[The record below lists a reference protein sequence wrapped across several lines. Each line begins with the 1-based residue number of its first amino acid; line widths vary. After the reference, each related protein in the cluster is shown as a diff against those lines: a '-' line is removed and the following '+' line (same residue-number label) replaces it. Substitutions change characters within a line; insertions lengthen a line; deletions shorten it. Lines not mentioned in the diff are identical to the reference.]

1 MKRSRVT
8 TCLLLAAA
16 GVTAGILLAA
26 SGCGRHENAQDSVL
40 TIFHAGSMS
49 VPLREVS
56 DLFSKEHPE
65 IVVQAEAAGSVECA
79 RKIRDLGKPCDVM
92 VSSDYNVVADLLMPE
107 YAEFN
112 VRFALNEMVIACT
125 DRSRSGSPL
134 NAENWHKVLLAADVA
149 FGRADP
155 NADPCGYRTLMVF
168 QLAEKH
174 YNVPGLARDLTVKNG
189 AKYIRPKETDML
201 ALLESGEIDCLFIYR
216 SVAQQHGLKMLLLPD
231 EVNLKSPALASLY
244 ATATVTLPGRRPG
257 VFTTVKGE
265 SMVYSVTIPRNAPNR
280 RAAGEYVALL
290 LSPRGRAIM
299 EKNGQP
305 WSGPAQADKFE
316 HLPESLKPF
325 CIKAEPDPAG
335 RRDDG

>member
-1 MKRSRVT
+1 VYRSSVT
-8 TCLLLAAA
+8 RYFLLAAA
-16 GVTAGILLAA
+16 GATAGILLAA
-26 SGCGRHENAQDSVL
+26 SGCGRHKNVQGSVL

-56 DLFSKEHPE
+56 DLFSREHPE
-65 IVVQAEAAGSVECA
+65 IAVQAEAAGSVECA
-79 RKIRDLGKPCDVM
+79 RKIRDLGKPCGVM

-107 YAEFN
+107 YADFN
-112 VRFALNEMVIACT
+112 VRFALNEMVIAYT
-125 DRSRSGSPL
+125 GRSRLGNTL
-134 NAENWHKVLLAADVA
+134 NAENWHRVLLAADVA

-155 NADPCGYRTLMVF
+155 NADPCGYRTLMAF

-174 YNVPGLARDLTVKNG
+174 CNVPGLARNLAGKDG

-201 ALLESGEIDCLFIYR
+201 ALLESGEIDYLFIYR

-244 ATATVTLPGRRPG
+244 ATATVRLPGRKPG
-257 VFTTVKGE
+257 VTATVRGE

-280 RAAGEYVALL
+280 RAAEEWVALL

-305 WSGPAQADKFE
+305 WSGPAQADGFE
-316 HLPESLKPF
+316 RLPESLKPL
-325 CIKAEPDPAG
+325 CIKAEPRSAG